1 MRVILKE
8 YKISFGYFISL
19 DFEKDVIDLDGLK
32 TSIVK
37 RLGNVRASTKENS
50 RQLNF
55 IKPAIKESKS
65 VEEMVQR
72 VNRLSR
78 WNIEIRR

>member
-8 YKISFGYFISL
+8 YKISFGYFIVL

-65 VEEMVQR
+65 VEEMIQR

-78 WNIEIRR
+78 WNIEIKR